1 MTQQQIAENVAW
13 IGSIQAMPTSS
24 TPATADDPTVTR
36 ILDAALELF
45 EDVGIR
51 KATLEDIAR
60 RAGVDRVTVYRRLG
74 SKNDVGRAVIA
85 REASRMFERVA
96 ASIDAEESL
105 EDRVVAAFT
114 GLMLGLTGHAL
125 FSRLVRL
132 EPAETLPKVTTEA
145 GDMMAT
151 GILWAARMLAPDADA
166 KTLAD
171 VTARVE
177 IVARFIHSSL
187 LTREAV
193 VDLSSQRRLGDFAR
207 KHIVPIVAGAL

>member
-1 MTQQQIAENVAW
+1 MTQQQIADNVAR
-13 IGSIQAMPTSS
+13 IDSVSDMPTS
-24 TPATADDPTVTR
+24 TPATADDPTPTR

-74 SKNDVGRAVIA
+74 SKNDVAGAVIA
-85 REASRMFERVA
+85 REATRMFERVA
-96 ASIDAEESL
+96 AHTEAEASL

-114 GLMLGLTGHAL
+114 ELMQGLTGHAL
-125 FSRLVRL
+125 FNRLVRL

-145 GDMMAT
+145 GDMMST
-151 GILWAARMLAPDADA
+151 GIVWAAHLIAPDADT
-166 KTLAD
+166 KTLKA

-177 IVARFIHSSL
+177 IVARFIHSSV
-187 LTREAV
+187 LTSRAV
-193 VDLSSQRRLGDFAR
+193 VNLGSKRKLDDFAR
-207 KHIVPIVAGAL
+207 AHIVPIVAGVV